1 MEEASSRA
9 AVERLWAARNTA
21 LTWHV
26 QTICVF
32 QLWPVVMATS
42 PTVKFAL
49 KTRGLVFAI
58 NRGVSVFELWLGNY
72 ADGWNSI
79 CLAFQSTWSSRKFRL
94 VFRSWHERRRRG
106 AGRDAAPFKSFQTR
120 KKTLNRNCYFLRF
133 LCLSNVGAATLM
145 LRLATNARLWLH
157 VCCDIGFVTIVR
169 LSLYNWWQRYK
180 YFVSLVNQ
188 HGLVNI

>member
-58 NRGVSVFELWLGNY
+58 NRGVSVFELWPGDY

-120 KKTLNRNCYFLRF
+120 KKALNRNCYLLRF
-133 LCLSNVGAATLM
+133 LCLSNVGGCYFNVKARNERETLVACM
-145 LRLATNARLWLH
+145 LRHWLRYH
-157 VCCDIGFVTIVR
+157 SKIKLVQLVTT
-169 LSLYNWWQRYK
+169 L
-180 YFVSLVNQ
+180 
-188 HGLVNI
+188 